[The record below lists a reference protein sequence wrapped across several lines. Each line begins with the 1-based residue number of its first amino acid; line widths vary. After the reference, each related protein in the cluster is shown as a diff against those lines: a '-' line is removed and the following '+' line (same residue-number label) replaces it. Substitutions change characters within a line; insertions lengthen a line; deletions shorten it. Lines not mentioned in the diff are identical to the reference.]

1 VEVTCQSD
9 SEFPQIVCGPG
20 LAEVFHSLLY
30 RSNLPSGVLLWP
42 NGADEH
48 QADDAGAVLVCVGD
62 GLVVV
67 RTGLGD
73 VVDGTGL
80 GDAVVGTG
88 LGDVVV
94 GTVLGDVVVGTRL
107 GGELGDGLDD
117 EEGRGIGLGDDAG
130 PDCATQRTKT
140 DLAGHLGAA
149 ATDTRVSFPDAR
161 QA

>member
-1 VEVTCQSD
+1 MEVACQSD

-94 GTVLGDVVVGTRL
+94 RTGLD
-107 GGELGDGLDD
+107 GELGDGLDD
-117 EEGRGIGLGDDAG
+117 DEGRGIGLGDDAG

-149 ATDTRVSFPDAR
+149 ATDIRVSFPDAR

>member
-1 VEVTCQSD
+1 MEVACQSD

-88 LGDVVV
+88 VGDVVV
-94 GTVLGDVVVGTRL
+94 GTGLDGELD
-107 GGELGDGLDD
+107 GELGDELDD

-149 ATDTRVSFPDAR
+149 ATDIRVSFPDAR

>member
-1 VEVTCQSD
+1 MEVTCQSD

-48 QADDAGAVLVCVGD
+48 QAHDAGLVLVCVGD

-94 GTVLGDVVVGTRL
+94 GTGL

-149 ATDTRVSFPDAR
+149 ATDIRVSFPDAR

>member
-1 VEVTCQSD
+1 MEVTCQSD

-30 RSNLPSGVLLWP
+30 RSNRPSAVVCVP
-42 NGADEH
+42 SAADEH
-48 QADDAGAVLVCVGD
+48 HAHDAGLVLVCVGD

-88 LGDVVV
+88 VGDVVV
-94 GTVLGDVVVGTRL
+94 GTGLDGELD
-107 GGELGDGLDD
+107 GELGDELDD

-140 DLAGHLGAA
+140 DSAGHLGAA
-149 ATDTRVSFPDAR
+149 ATDIRVSFPDAR

>member
-48 QADDAGAVLVCVGD
+48 QAHDAGLVLVCVGD

-94 GTVLGDVVVGTRL
+94 GTGL

-130 PDCATQRTKT
+130 PDCATQRTRT
-140 DLAGHLGAA
+140 DLAGHFRPAV
-149 ATDTRVSFPDAR
+149 TDTRVSFPDAR

>member
-30 RSNLPSGVLLWP
+30 RSNRPPGVLLWP

-48 QADDAGAVLVCVGD
+48 QAHDAGLVLVCVGD

-80 GDAVVGTG
+80 GDA
-88 LGDVVV
+88 VV

-149 ATDTRVSFPDAR
+149 AIDTRVSFPDAR

>member
-1 VEVTCQSD
+1 MEVTCQSD

-20 LAEVFHSLLY
+20 LPEVFHSLLY
-30 RSNLPSGVLLWP
+30 RSNRPSGVLLWP

-48 QADDAGAVLVCVGD
+48 QAHDAGLVLVCVGD

-80 GDAVVGTG
+80 GDVVVGTG
-88 LGDVVV
+88 LG
-94 GTVLGDVVVGTRL
+94 
-107 GGELGDGLDD
+107 GELSDGLDD

-130 PDCATQRTKT
+130 PDYATQRTET
-140 DLAGHLGAA
+140 DLAGHLRPAA
-149 ATDTRVSFPDAR
+149 SDTRVSFPGVR
-161 QA
+161 QAVTVTRWPDAADGPDHAAQ

>member
-30 RSNLPSGVLLWP
+30 RSNRPPGVLLWP

-48 QADDAGAVLVCVGD
+48 QAHDAGLVLVCVGD

-88 LGDVVV
+88 
-94 GTVLGDVVVGTRL
+94 LGDVVVGTRL

-149 ATDTRVSFPDAR
+149 AIDTRVSFPDAR